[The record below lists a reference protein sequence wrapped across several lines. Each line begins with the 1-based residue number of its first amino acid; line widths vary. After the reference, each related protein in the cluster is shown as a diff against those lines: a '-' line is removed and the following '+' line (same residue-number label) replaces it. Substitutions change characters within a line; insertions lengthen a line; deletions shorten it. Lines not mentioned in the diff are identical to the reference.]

1 MTLNASMLGVCS
13 VRSEPESRADNSAA
27 RVLAI
32 VGTRPEAIKL
42 APVVSELERAVW
54 ANPAVLTTGQH
65 GSVVAETLLLLE
77 TKPDY
82 ELMLERSGD
91 LISELNARLLLG
103 IAETIERVGP
113 DLVVVQGD
121 TASALAGAQ
130 AAFFA
135 GIPVAHVEAGLRSG
149 DLAAPFPEE
158 GNRRLIG
165 QIAALHLAPTA
176 GAAEN
181 LRAEGVCAE
190 RIVVTGNTVID
201 AIRAVGTK
209 RLDYGDPDLEFID
222 ARPGPVVVVTAHRR
236 ESWGEPMRR
245 IGRAVADIA
254 EMHSSVSIVVAAHMN
269 PAVRTVLEAE
279 LAGRGNVYLPG
290 PIAYGAFVRLLARAG
305 VVITDSGGIQEEC
318 AALSVPTLVTR
329 DVTER
334 GEGVD
339 AGIATLVGTDGPRIV
354 AECTRLLAGPPS
366 AISALNPYGDGNAAA
381 RVVAACGWLLGH
393 GEKLAEF
400 RPGVVV

>member
-1 MTLNASMLGVCS
+1 MTLDASTFGVGS
-13 VRSEPESRADNSAA
+13 VPSEADNAA
-27 RVLAI
+27 TRVLAV

-42 APVVSELERAVW
+42 APVVSELERSVW
-54 ANPAVLTTGQH
+54 ARPAVLTTGQH
-65 GSVVAETLLLLE
+65 GAVVAETLRLLE

-82 ELMLERSGD
+82 ELVLQRSGNS
-91 LISELNARLLLG
+91 ISELNARLLLG
-103 IAETIERVGP
+103 IAETIDRIGP

-149 DLAAPFPEE
+149 NLAAPFPEE

-176 GAAEN
+176 GAAAN
-181 LRAEGVCAE
+181 LRAEGISAE
-190 RIVVTGNTVID
+190 HVVVTGNTVID
-201 AIRAVGTK
+201 AIRAVSAQ
-209 RLDYGDPDLEFID
+209 RLDYGDPELESID
-222 ARPGPVVVVTAHRR
+222 AQPNPVVVVTAHRR

-245 IGRAVADIA
+245 IGRAIADIA
-254 EMHSSVSIVVAAHMN
+254 EMHPRLSIVVAAHMN
-269 PAVRTVLEAE
+269 PAVRNVVEAE

-290 PIAYGAFVRLLARAG
+290 PIPYGAFVRLLARAR

-318 AALSVPTLVTR
+318 AALSVPALVTR
-329 DVTER
+329 EVTER
-334 GEGVD
+334 SEGVD

-354 AECTRLLAGPPS
+354 AECARLLAGPPPT
-366 AISALNPYGDGNAAA
+366 ISGANPYGDGMAAQ

-393 GEKLAEF
+393 GEKSPEF
-400 RPGVVV
+400 GAVA